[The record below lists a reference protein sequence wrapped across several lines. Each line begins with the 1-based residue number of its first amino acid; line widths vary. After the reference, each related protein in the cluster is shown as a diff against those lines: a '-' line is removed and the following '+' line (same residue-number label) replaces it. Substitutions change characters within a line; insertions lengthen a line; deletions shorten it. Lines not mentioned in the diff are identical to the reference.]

1 MKLYDADIRRLL
13 SLASGAQFLPLEPGW
28 PDAGK
33 NQLIFR
39 NDMAC
44 ELGGGTLSALGGTLL
59 TSEAELVPRDGVLLL
74 GQDLPGLRQDT
85 PYARVSLVR
94 VNPQAMGDGELLYR
108 NIRKIEYV
116 RYRLNPK
123 GFMPRISASSRRE
136 SVRVSRQALAEG
148 LNFARVGQLFR
159 DGFHG
164 IPAVE
169 AVTTLFITDPRF
181 PFGELEALLLHT
193 ENITK
198 ALDHLLQNVKMDC
211 HSCSLQE
218 ICAEVEQLRR
228 SDFEKEA

>member
-1 MKLYDADIRRLL
+1 MKLYDADIRALL
-13 SLASGAQFLPLEPGW
+13 SLTAQARTLPPEPGW

-44 ELGGGTLSALGGTLL
+44 ELGGGTLPALGGTLL
-59 TSEAELVPRDGVLLL
+59 TSDGALVPQDSILLL
-74 GQDLPGLRQDT
+74 GQDLPQLRQDT
-85 PYARVSLVR
+85 PYARISLVR
-94 VNPQAMGDGELLYR
+94 VDPAAMGEGQKLYQ

-136 SVRVSRQALAEG
+136 SVRISRQALTEG
-148 LNFARVGQLFR
+148 LNFAKVGQLFR
-159 DGFHG
+159 DSLHS

-181 PFGELEALLLHT
+181 PFDKLEALLNHG

-211 HSCSLQE
+211 HSCGLKE
-218 ICAEVEQLRR
+218 VCAEVEQLRR
-228 SDFEKEA
+228 TEFPES